1 MTFSSTLKTD
11 MKTLPVTVKP
21 HKRTATYNEE
31 TAPKG
36 LLTDHTTK
44 AGTWVVITVI
54 SGQLQYTIPS

>member
-1 MTFSSTLKTD
+1 
-11 MKTLPVTVKP
+11 MKILPVTVKP
-21 HKRTATYNEE
+21 HKRAATYTEE